1 MKAFATVLCN
11 RMGYSRDRP
20 YGFGKTTTLYA
31 CLRMLNTI
39 DTKIL
44 TAEDP
49 VEFPVEGIVQCHI
62 VEAMGMTFA
71 KALKS
76 FLRQDPDI
84 ILVGEMRDLETAS
97 IGIEAALTGHL
108 VVSTLHTN
116 SSTEAIT
123 RLLDMGV
130 EPFMISS
137 SVNGV
142 LAQRLCKT
150 FANAAK

>member
-1 MKAFATVLCN
+1 
-11 RMGYSRDRP
+11 
-20 YGFGKTTTLYA
+20 
-31 CLRMLNTI
+31 MLNTV

-62 VEAMGMTFA
+62 VEAMGMTFS

-97 IGIEAALTGHL
+97 IGIEAALTGLGGEHAP
-108 VVSTLHTN
+108 H
-116 SSTEAIT
+116 
-123 RLLDMGV
+123 
-130 EPFMISS
+130 
-137 SVNGV
+137 
-142 LAQRLCKT
+142 
-150 FANAAK
+150 